1 MKPRFRITIMSNL
14 VNDTQLVGWVSKHW
28 GWEISSRDKQ
38 VHVSMDAYMMAV
50 GIEVAPLQSY
60 DEIQKIIEHY
70 KVTDEPLSN
79 YPKAVFDIQGVY
91 QFEKFKHGSAGR

>member
-1 MKPRFRITIMSNL
+1 MKPRFRITIMNNL
-14 VNDTQLVGWVSKHW
+14 VNNSQLVDWVSKYW

-38 VHVSMDAYMMAV
+38 MHVSMDAYMMAV
-50 GIEVAPLQSY
+50 GIEVA
-60 DEIQKIIEHY
+60 
-70 KVTDEPLSN
+70 PLSN